1 METGGHFIGKGYSSL
16 EHMNSG
22 LETCRKDAFRE
33 LYVRNQLYIAHTR
46 EQKWTQG
53 HRQRD
58 IGRKRFLISLL
69 VHSFLYKTE
78 SDLSYI

>member
-33 LYVRNQLYIAHTR
+33 LYVRNQL
-46 EQKWTQG
+46 
-53 HRQRD
+53 
-58 IGRKRFLISLL
+58 
-69 VHSFLYKTE
+69 
-78 SDLSYI
+78 